1 MKYILNKKLI
11 TGSLLII
18 LAVINIFS
26 VVLSG
31 RIGSLMML
39 IGVTMLMIGV
49 GLSAIAIGKEHNVSK
64 NNHSEKGIYKSAYI
78 TLYLHQLV
86 CAAGFL
92 ISVLFHSIYDN
103 YSNMSF
109 ILSVVFGSSMLATV
123 VVENI
128 IYEFLKRNK

>member
-1 MKYILNKKLI
+1 MKYILNKRLI

-49 GLSAIAIGKEHNVSK
+49 GLSTIAIGKEHTTVKNDGASK
-64 NNHSEKGIYKSAYI
+64 SIYKSAYI
-78 TLYLHQLV
+78 TLYLYQLV

-92 ISVLFHSIYDN
+92 MSILFHSIYDN
-103 YSNMSF
+103 YSNISF
-109 ILSVVFGSSMLATV
+109 VLSVVFGSSMLATV
-123 VVENI
+123 VVENM
-128 IYEFLKRNK
+128 IYEFIKRKK